1 MPQAQGPFI
10 EGDSEMPL
18 PFTSLLVAIGFV
30 VCWSSGFVG
39 GRLAIEADTP
49 VLALFAWRFLLASLL
64 VGLYWRLR
72 GTGRLAR
79 RDVLREMAIGSLTM
93 GGYLLGVILA
103 IQLGVSAGVTALIT
117 ALQPLLAAALAGPW
131 LGERLATRGWVGMA
145 IATLGMMQYVADDLG
160 RGGGAPPWAYLLPLG
175 SVVAVTLGSLLA
187 VRWATAMPIS
197 ATLLSQ
203 LLAATGI
210 FTLAALIAGGG
221 TLALP
226 AADLPSITALG
237 WLIVLSSLGGYGC
250 FVASLRRLGVTL
262 TSTLVYLTPAVTL
275 LWAAAMFGEHP
286 GEQGIIGMGIA
297 IAGVGLAIR
306 CVDTSGPRHHDRGA
320 RRGPRT
326 WSAGETPVAA
336 HRAPCPGLPHCD
348 SPAPRP

>member
-1 MPQAQGPFI
+1 MPPI
-10 EGDSEMPL
+10 LLTPL
-18 PFTSLLVAIGFV
+18 IAMGFV

-49 VLALFAWRFLLASLL
+49 VLALFAWRFLLAGLL

-72 GTGRLAR
+72 RPGRLAC
-79 RDVLREMAIGSLTM
+79 RDVLREMAIGGLTM

-131 LGERLATRGWVGMA
+131 LGERLAPRGWAGMA
-145 IATLGMMQYVADDLG
+145 IATLGMLLYVADDIE
-160 RGGGAPPWAYLLPLG
+160 RGSGAPLWAYLLPLG

-187 VRWATAMPIS
+187 VRWTTAMPIS
-197 ATLLSQ
+197 ATLLFQ
-203 LLAATGI
+203 LLAATAI

-221 TLALP
+221 VLAFP
-226 AADLPSITALG
+226 AADLPSVTAIG
-237 WLIVLSSLGGYGC
+237 WLIVLSSLGGYGF

-275 LWAAAMFGEHP
+275 LWAAAMFGERP
-286 GEQGIIGMGIA
+286 GGQGIIGMGIA
-297 IAGVGLAIR
+297 IAGVGLTIR
-306 CVDTSGPRHHDRGA
+306 SVDTSGPRRHDRGA
-320 RRGPRT
+320 RPGPRT

-336 HRAPCPGLPHCD
+336 HRAPCPEPPHCD